1 MELFI
6 PKIIQLD
13 ISPTFIYLG
22 IGKNFGFN
30 FYCDWA
36 FSFAIVIKGKAF
48 AVWRFYTGDKWTR
61 LCFALGP
68 CKFAIRIP

>member
-1 MELFI
+1 MKFLI
-6 PKIIQLD
+6 PKIMQLD

-30 FYCDWA
+30 FNGTSYL
-36 FSFAIVIKGKAF
+36 AIAIKGITL
-48 AVWRFYTGDKWTR
+48 AVWKFYTGDKWTR

-68 CKFAIRIP
+68 YKFAIRIL